1 MSRKENSQ
9 ISCPNCG
16 HCFQYDVW
24 TFINADTE
32 PYLKTALVTGLL
44 NFTRCPRCS
53 YEYVLALPLVYH
65 EVRAQRLW
73 CYLPAEMGNAAERET
88 LALSMVE
95 ASRLELNAIPALER
109 SEGLRTLGQAL
120 TPMQTETF
128 FSYLESPRIFAD
140 IKEMIAELRQVEHPD
155 SEDVPPFSKGH
166 PLFLTGAEGFTNV
179 TTPRPPFGKGDV
191 GDKSDAT
198 AQLLE
203 ALEALQNVD
212 TDKKFV
218 AVLEAHSIFASPGT
232 PAHLRGL
239 SELAQARGDDE
250 KAEYFNNLAGIL
262 EQATGHDANADA
274 LIDALAAIAGVNSE
288 AEWDAVFLAHPILS
302 RPESI
307 GQLRHAAAEVDDE
320 NTAQFYNDVADMLEE
335 RQNAALPPNLNV
347 CALYSSELLLERVL
361 TSTRHK
367 EALQAFV
374 EADSNEERIAVITL
388 HPVLHSPEA
397 IAYFRQRAAMAYQAE
412 EEGVA
417 EFWENLVEM
426 MERIRRVEM
435 DEDVISPLSE
445 MDEDNNKS

>member
-1 MSRKENSQ
+1 MSRKKTIQ

-16 HCFQYDVW
+16 HRFQYDVW

-44 NFTRCPRCS
+44 NFTRCPKCS
-53 YEYVLALPLVYH
+53 YEYFLALPLVYH

-73 CYLPAEMGNAAERET
+73 CYIPEEMGNAAERET

-95 ASRLELNAIPALER
+95 ESRLELNAKPALER

-128 FSYLESPRIFAD
+128 FSYLESPRIFDD
-140 IKEMIAELRQVEHPD
+140 INEMIEELRQVEHLRRSPNPDNRDFGPD
-155 SEDVPPFSKGH
+155 SEDVPPFSKEH
-166 PLFLTGAEGFTNV
+166 PPFLKEAGGFTNV
-179 TTPRPPFGKGDV
+179 TTPLPPFGKGDV
-191 GDKSDAT
+191 GDKSDTT
-198 AQLLE
+198 AQLLA

-212 TDKKFV
+212 SDEKFV

-239 SELAQARGDDE
+239 SELAQSRGDDE

-262 EQATGHDANADA
+262 EQATGHNANADA
-274 LIDALAAIAGVNSE
+274 LINALAAIAGINSE
-288 AEWDAVFLAHPILS
+288 EEWDAVFLAHPILS

-335 RQNAALPPNLNV
+335 RQSAKLPPNLN
-347 CALYSSELLLERVL
+347 
-361 TSTRHK
+361 
-367 EALQAFV
+367 EALQAFG
-374 EADSNEERIAVITL
+374 EADSNEERLAVITL

-397 IAYFRQRAAMAYQAE
+397 IAYFQQRAAMAHQSGE
-412 EEGVA
+412 EYVA
-417 EFWENLVEM
+417 EFWENLAGM
-426 MERIRRVEM
+426 MERIRRDEM
-435 DEDVISPLSE
+435 DEA
-445 MDEDNNKS
+445 

>member
-1 MSRKENSQ
+1 MSRKETIQ

-16 HCFQYDVW
+16 HRFQYDVW

-44 NFTRCPRCS
+44 NFTRCPKCS
-53 YEYVLALPLVYH
+53 YEYFLALPLVYH
-65 EVRAQRLW
+65 EARAQRLW
-73 CYLPAEMGNAAERET
+73 CHIPVEMGNAAERET

-95 ASRLELNAIPALER
+95 ASRLELNATLQ
-109 SEGLRTLGQAL
+109 TLGQAL
-120 TPMQTETF
+120 TPMQTEPF
-128 FSYLESPRIFAD
+128 FSYLESPRIFDD
-140 IKEMIAELRQVEHPD
+140 INEMIEELRQVEHLRRSPNPNNRDFGPD
-155 SEDVPPFSKGH
+155 SEDGFNNPP
-166 PLFLTGAEGFTNV
+166 T
-179 TTPRPPFGKGDV
+179 PFGKGDVNHV

-212 TDKKFV
+212 TDKKFL

-239 SELAQARGDDE
+239 SELAQARGEDE
-250 KAEYFNNLAGIL
+250 KAEYFNNLAGML
-262 EQATGHDANADA
+262 EQATGHHANADA
-274 LIDALAAIAGVNSE
+274 LIDALAAIAGVNSTE
-288 AEWDAVFLAHPILS
+288 EWDAVFLAHPILS
-302 RPESI
+302 KPESI
-307 GQLRHAAAEVDDE
+307 GQLRHAAVEVDDE

-335 RQNAALPPNLNV
+335 RQNTELPPNLN
-347 CALYSSELLLERVL
+347 
-361 TSTRHK
+361 

-374 EADSNEERIAVITL
+374 EADSNEEHIAVITL

-397 IAYFRQRAAMAYQAE
+397 IAYFRRRAAMAYQAE

-417 EFWENLVEM
+417 EFWENLAEM

-435 DEDVISPLSE
+435 DEDVTSPLSE
-445 MDEDNNKS
+445 INEDKNKS